1 MIYLQPFQEFEVE
14 DRSIGHICQRIISE
28 EVATDMIKSATEVS
42 QGGGMNEVIASSS
55 AAFAIEIWE
64 KHADCTKQ
72 FSNTFVFRSLSS
84 LCFQLS
90 RILNEEGSSFTDNR
104 FKNGTCIF
112 CNLPII
118 SSSHFTLLPLA
129 HGIICDVLF
138 VTVVGPPT
146 FGHSRHIRKIP
157 LFLIL

>member
-1 MIYLQPFQEFEVE
+1 MKITYLQPFQEFEVE
-14 DRSIGHICQRIISE
+14 DRSIRHICQRIISE

-90 RILNEEGSSFTDNR
+90 RILKRKGQVSPITDSRTRLASSV
-104 FKNGTCIF
+104 
-112 CNLPII
+112 I
-118 SSSHFTLLPLA
+118 SPSYPVPPLLFFP
-129 HGIICDVLF
+129 
-138 VTVVGPPT
+138 
-146 FGHSRHIRKIP
+146 
-157 LFLIL
+157 